1 MRIISIIAYLLIFL
15 QGSMILVPLGC
26 LLAMGVFTAEPIMRI
41 LILLADISLVALFIL
56 SFRKW
61 SKTKLVIEIVCY
73 ILLLLPL
80 LKILSSFPIE
90 MFNYFLFWFP
100 FAVFV
105 VLFPLSIV
113 LSYRNYKKISF

>member
-26 LLAMGVFTAEPIMRI
+26 LLAMGVFTAGPIMRI